1 MTVAGWC
8 FEPFLCVHPTWGV
21 DPIYRYE
28 STRDIWPIF
37 LGRSTPQLGWL
48 RAFKNEQNLETP
60 QITSATWASIPAVDL
75 AVNHATQ
82 VRLSNED
89 IWLVRSLENQQPIKT
104 CKFPGEKN
112 IAGFFD
118 HLTLNPYLLLGPGLA
133 RHFAVCVPIQKG
145 SCLTLF
151 ALKPQGF
158 DTRRHHCFSGSIGQD
173 DRAHEFWNGK
183 CKIHDI

>member
-1 MTVAGWC
+1 MVPSVGMTQRVIHGPFFWGW
-8 FEPFLCVHPTWGV
+8 
-21 DPIYRYE
+21 
-28 STRDIWPIF
+28 
-37 LGRSTPQLGWL
+37 STPQLGWL

-118 HLTLNPYLLLGPGLA
+118 HLPLNPYLLLGPGLA

-151 ALKPQGF
+151 ALKPHGF

-183 CKIHDI
+183 CQIHAK

>member
-1 MTVAGWC
+1 MAN
-8 FEPFLCVHPTWGV
+8 
-21 DPIYRYE
+21 
-28 STRDIWPIF
+28 F

-104 CKFPGEKN
+104 CKFPGEKTSQ
-112 IAGFFD
+112 D
-118 HLTLNPYLLLGPGLA
+118 HLITWLLTHTYFLGQAWLDILLFMFRFKKGLVWP
-133 RHFAVCVPIQKG
+133 FLP
-145 SCLTLF
+145 
-151 ALKPQGF
+151 
-158 DTRRHHCFSGSIGQD
+158 
-173 DRAHEFWNGK
+173 
-183 CKIHDI
+183 